1 MKHLSEYIN
10 ESLKDVFKKFIGKLS
25 KDTEIKKD
33 NEYNI
38 QIKGSIN
45 DNKILLDKKELIEA
59 SKKLSEKYDN
69 KNFLFILCKMMH
81 ADDVS
86 MPYCYEY
93 KEIKNN
99 EIILSKIDWN
109 NINKLKDNIN
119 NFFND
124 IDDVKEDN
132 LYIEIKE
139 KDSYFNNANVV
150 LERYHMNDYIAILIS
165 YYIE

>member
-45 DNKILLDKKELIEA
+45 DNKILLDKKELIET

-99 EIILSKIDWN
+99 EIVLSKIDWN

-150 LERYHMNDYIAILIS
+150 LERYNMNDYIAILVS

>member
-99 EIILSKIDWN
+99 EIVLSKIDWN

>member
-45 DNKILLDKKELIEA
+45 DNKIFLDKKELIEA

-69 KNFLFILCKMMH
+69 KNLLFILCKMMH

-99 EIILSKIDWN
+99 EIVLSKIDWN

-139 KDSYFNNANVV
+139 KDSYFNNVNVV
-150 LERYHMNDYIAILIS
+150 LERYNMNDYIAILIS
-165 YYIE
+165 YYI

>member
-10 ESLKDVFKKFIGKLS
+10 ESLKDIFKKFVGKLS
-25 KDTEIKKD
+25 KDVEVKKD

-38 QIKGSIN
+38 QIKGSID
-45 DNKILLDKKELIEA
+45 DNKILLNKKELIDA

-69 KNFLFILCKMMH
+69 KNLLFILCKMRH

-99 EIILSKIDWN
+99 EIILSKIDCSKTDKLKN
-109 NINKLKDNIN
+109 NID

-124 IDDVKEDN
+124 IDNVKEDN
-132 LYIEIKE
+132 LTITIED
-139 KDSYFNNANVV
+139 KDTYFNNANVV
-150 LERYHMNDYIAILIS
+150 LERYNMNDYIAILIS

>member
-45 DNKILLDKKELIEA
+45 DNKIFLDKKELIEA

-99 EIILSKIDWN
+99 EIVLSKIDWN

>member
-10 ESLKDVFKKFIGKLS
+10 ESLKDIFKKFIGKLS
-25 KDTEIKKD
+25 KDTEVKKD

-69 KNFLFILCKMMH
+69 KNLLFILCKMMH
-81 ADDVS
+81 GDDVS

-109 NINKLKDNIN
+109 NINKLKNNID

-124 IDDVKEDN
+124 ADNINEDN
-132 LYIEIKE
+132 VYIEIKE
-139 KDSYFNNANVV
+139 KESNFNNANVV
-150 LERYHMNDYIAILIS
+150 LERYNMNDYIAILIS

>member
-1 MKHLSEYIN
+1 MKQLSEYIN

-25 KDTEIKKD
+25 KDTKVKKD

-69 KNFLFILCKMMH
+69 KNLIFILSKMIH

-109 NINKLKDNIN
+109 NINKLKNNID

-124 IDDVKEDN
+124 IDNINEDN
-132 LYIEIKE
+132 VYIEIKE
-139 KDSYFNNANVV
+139 KESNFNNANVV
-150 LERYHMNDYIAILIS
+150 LERYQMNDYIAILIS

>member
-45 DNKILLDKKELIEA
+45 DNKIFLDKKELIEA

>member
-38 QIKGSIN
+38 QIKGSIK
-45 DNKILLDKKELIEA
+45 DNKILLDKNELIDA

-69 KNFLFILCKMMH
+69 KNLIFILCKMMH

-99 EIILSKIDWN
+99 EIILSKIEWN
-109 NINKLKDNIN
+109 NINKLKNNID

-124 IDDVKEDN
+124 TDNINEDN
-132 LYIEIKE
+132 VYIEIKE
-139 KDSYFNNANVV
+139 KESSFNNANVV

-165 YYIE
+165 YYV

>member
-1 MKHLSEYIN
+1 MKNISEYIN
-10 ESLKDVFKKFIGKLS
+10 ESLKDVFKKFISKLS

-45 DNKILLDKKELIEA
+45 DNKILLDKKELIET

-99 EIILSKIDWN
+99 EIVLSKIDWK
-109 NINKLKDNIN
+109 NINKLKDNID

-124 IDDVKEDN
+124 IDNVKEDN

-150 LERYHMNDYIAILIS
+150 LERYNMNDYIAILIS

>member
-45 DNKILLDKKELIEA
+45 DNKIFLDKKELIEA

-69 KNFLFILCKMMH
+69 KNLLFILCKMMH

-150 LERYHMNDYIAILIS
+150 LERYQMNDYIAILIS

>member
-38 QIKGSIN
+38 QIKGSIK
-45 DNKILLDKKELIEA
+45 DNKILLDKNELIDVL
-59 SKKLSEKYDN
+59 KKLSEKYNN
-69 KNFLFILCKMMH
+69 KNLIFILCKMMH

-86 MPYCYEY
+86 IPYCYEY

-99 EIILSKIDWN
+99 EIILSKYEWN
-109 NINKLKDNIN
+109 NLYKLKNNID

-124 IDDVKEDN
+124 IDNVKEDK
-132 LYIEIKE
+132 LIIEIDDKY
-139 KDSYFNNANVV
+139 SYFNNANVV
-150 LERYHMNDYIAILIS
+150 LEKYRMNDYIAILIS

>member
-10 ESLKDVFKKFIGKLS
+10 ESLKDIFKKFIGKLS
-25 KDTEIKKD
+25 KDAEIKKD
-33 NEYNI
+33 NDYNI

-69 KNFLFILCKMMH
+69 KNLLFILCKMMH
-81 ADDVS
+81 ADDIS

-109 NINKLKDNIN
+109 NINKLKNNID

-124 IDDVKEDN
+124 ADNINEDN
-132 LYIEIKE
+132 VYIEIKE
-139 KDSYFNNANVV
+139 NESSFNNANVV
-150 LERYHMNDYIAILIS
+150 LERYRMNDYIAILIS

>member
-69 KNFLFILCKMMH
+69 KNLLFILCKMMH

-99 EIILSKIDWN
+99 EIVLSKIDWN

-139 KDSYFNNANVV
+139 KDSYFNNVNVV
-150 LERYHMNDYIAILIS
+150 LERYNMNDYIAILIS
-165 YYIE
+165 YYI

>member
-45 DNKILLDKKELIEA
+45 DNKILLDKKELIET

-99 EIILSKIDWN
+99 EIVLSKIDWN

-139 KDSYFNNANVV
+139 KDSYFNNVNVV
-150 LERYHMNDYIAILIS
+150 LERYNMNDYIAILIS
-165 YYIE
+165 YYI

>member
-1 MKHLSEYIN
+1 MKHISEYIN

-33 NEYNI
+33 NDYNI

-109 NINKLKDNIN
+109 NINKLKNNID

-132 LYIEIKE
+132 VYIEIKE
-139 KDSYFNNANVV
+139 KESSFNNANVV
-150 LERYHMNDYIAILIS
+150 LERYQMNDYIAILIS